1 MSHYRK
7 FFHICQAVPAAGK
20 GFARQTNGGGAFLP
34 RGGWRRVVPPA
45 GWRLAGVASALRRCC
60 IGVASALP
68 GKPALFVWLRHGA
81 VLPYRSPVGSLLTP
95 RLRSFFHKTL
105 DEIGDNCYTMRCS
118 RYATVAQ
125 LVEQLTRNEQ
135 VVRSNR
141 ISSSKPPCMLFAHGA
156 VLLWAPVSCSLSK
169 MLAEWEKL

>member
-34 RGGWRRVVPPA
+34 RGGWRRVVPSA

-60 IGVASALP
+60 VGFAGKTSAFCMAAAR
-68 GKPALFVWLRHGA
+68 GG
-81 VLPYRSPVGSLLTP
+81 LPYRSPVGSLLTP